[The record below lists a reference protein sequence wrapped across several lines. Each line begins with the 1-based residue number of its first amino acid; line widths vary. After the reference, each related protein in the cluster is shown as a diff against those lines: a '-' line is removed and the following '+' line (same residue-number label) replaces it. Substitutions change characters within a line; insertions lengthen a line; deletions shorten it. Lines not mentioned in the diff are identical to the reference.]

1 MQSDGTN
8 QTQLTP
14 DTSVNF
20 KPTGGPDGSIVF
32 VSRRTGSPEVW
43 RMDGHGNN
51 SKQLT
56 SQLNGTYP
64 TLTPDGKTVIFVS
77 TDENLA
83 SLWKVSSD
91 GGTPAKLTEKGL
103 VWPNISPDG
112 KLIAGYYR
120 DDPQSKFR
128 MGVFPITGGGPIKFF
143 DTPTG
148 IFIGAGVKWTPD
160 GRSLT
165 YVRTKENVS
174 NIWSQSLNG
183 DAPRQLTNFTS
194 DQIFRFAWSPSGTQL
209 VVERGFNIT
218 DVAVINNAMIGS
230 E

>member
-1 MQSDGTN
+1 
-8 QTQLTP
+8 
-14 DTSVNF
+14 
-20 KPTGGPDGSIVF
+20 
-32 VSRRTGSPEVW
+32 
-43 RMDGHGNN
+43 MDGHGNN

-77 TDENLA
+77 INEDLA

-91 GGTPAKLTEKGL
+91 GGTPAKLTEKGM
-103 VWPNISPDG
+103 VWPNVSPDG

-128 MGVFPITGGGPIKFF
+128 MGVLPITGGGPIKVF

-148 IFIGAGVKWTPD
+148 TFIGAGVKWTPD